1 MSTLYQKMFKEKKK
15 RPVDPNSPPRPNLM
29 SQAKEIKNVHLS
41 LESMQFQ
48 LLRQQEEIQ
57 LLKTKL
63 NQSNYRVE
71 QLTTYL
77 QNVKNAKK

>member
-1 MSTLYQKMFKEKKK
+1 MSALYQKMFKEKKK
-15 RPVDPNSPPRPNLM
+15 KEYTGPPRPNLM